1 MKVQTKD
8 QLRDEVQK
16 LKGQIVDLKY
26 LARDEFTVTL
36 NKDQL
41 TLVMD
46 RLWRDVSDMKDAMH
60 AAENGDDHH
69 AFDGYANLVLLQ
81 GGCQLEALYAS
92 LKRQTATSWDFN
104 VATQKIYMSDEGEL

>member
-16 LKGQIVDLKY
+16 LRGQIVDLKY

-36 NKDQL
+36 NKDQF
-41 TLVMD
+41 TLLMD
-46 RLWRDVSDMKDAMH
+46 RLWRDVSDMKDALH
-60 AAENGDDHH
+60 AVEECDDPRL
-69 AFDGYANLVLLQ
+69 DGYANLVLLQ

-104 VATQKIYMSDEGEL
+104 VATQKLFMSDEGEL

>member
-16 LKGQIVDLKY
+16 LRGQIVDLKY

-41 TLVMD
+41 TLVME
-46 RLWRDVSDMKDAMH
+46 RLWRDVSDMKDALH
-60 AAENGDDHH
+60 AVEERDDPRL
-69 AFDGYANLVLLQ
+69 DGFANLVLLQ
-81 GGCQLEALYAS
+81 GGCQIEALYAS

-104 VATQKIYMSDEGEL
+104 VATQKLFMSDEGEL

>member
-16 LKGQIVDLKY
+16 LKSQIVDLKY

-36 NKDQL
+36 NKDQF
-41 TLVMD
+41 TLLMD
-46 RLWRDVSDMKDAMH
+46 RLWRDVSDMQTAMH
-60 AAENGDDHH
+60 AAEESDDPR
-69 AFDGYANLVLLQ
+69 FDGYANLVLLQ

-104 VATQKIYMSDEGEL
+104 VATQKLFMSDEGEL